1 MQQWNS
7 STEGNMG
14 QKGKALVRKW
24 SRKLF
29 LGFLIFIIGSV
40 AGLAVV
46 PVVSPAIGANMA
58 DFLRTVFGPQPVA
71 LLESVSFRLHDVMSS
86 NLYHGDTPQIN
97 WNRQNPV
104 SMQESN
110 SRRQVGIHGGAAVLA
125 INSSDVVSAVPQI
138 GWQPYGPMVDG
149 ATVLA
154 RVLIAKDPRRAYSGI
169 ALVRIDLS
177 RLQLHVMPGDLE
189 PSHSPQVVRAIPN
202 LGMVPAT
209 DQAKLI
215 AAFNG
220 GFKKIN
226 GHFGMMVN
234 GLTLVQPKPNM
245 ATVAV
250 YRDGHVQ
257 IGAWGKDIFPS
268 ADLVALR
275 QNCPPLIDAGELNPD
290 LSYNNRN
297 EWGYTGNSD
306 VTWRTGLGISQDGKY
321 LIYAV
326 GNGTSA
332 LTLAKALK
340 DAGAYSAMQLDINQ
354 YYAHFETYQSDK
366 SSKSAGIKLVAE
378 RLLNK
383 MINEVNIYLTPN
395 ARDFF
400 YLTAR

>member
-1 MQQWNS
+1 VQQSNT
-7 STEGNMG
+7 STEGNAG

-24 SRKLF
+24 SRQLI
-29 LGFLIFIIGSV
+29 LGFLVFIIGSV
-40 AGLAVV
+40 AVLVVV

-71 LLESVSFRLHDVMSS
+71 LLESVSFQLHDAMSS
-86 NLYHGDTPQIN
+86 NLYHGDTPQIS
-97 WNRQNPV
+97 WNRQNPL

-110 SRRQVGIHGGAAVLA
+110 SSRQVGIHGGAAMLA
-125 INSSDVVSAVPQI
+125 INGSDVVSAVPQI
-138 GWQPYGPMVDG
+138 GWQPYGPMVNG
-149 ATVLA
+149 ANVLA
-154 RVLIAKDPRRAYSGI
+154 RVLIAKDPRRTYTGI

-177 RLQLHVMPGDLE
+177 KLQLHVMPGYLE
-189 PSHSPQVVRAIPN
+189 PSHSLQVVRAIPN
-202 LGMVPAT
+202 LGMVPAN
-209 DQAKLI
+209 DRAKLI

-220 GFKKIN
+220 GFKTIN
-226 GHFGMMVN
+226 GHFGMIVN
-234 GLTLVQPKPNM
+234 GLTLVQPKPNV

-250 YRDGHVQ
+250 YHDGHVQ

-268 ADLVALR
+268 TDMVALR
-275 QNCPPLIDAGELNPD
+275 QNCPPLIDAGELNSD

-306 VTWRTGLGISQDGKY
+306 ITWRTGLGISQDGRY

-332 LTLAKALK
+332 LTLAQALK

-366 SSKSAGIKLVAE
+366 SSNSTGFKLVAE

-400 YLTAR
+400 YLTDR